1 MKFFILL
8 LGFLRLCSGVD
19 NAAQPQYFVVSERV
33 QPRSQNCLFLEVFKG
48 SSVEALTLVYDGG
61 KLDIE
66 KIITSPS
73 GQQVYRQL
81 IFSNLDA
88 SGGPLPT
95 IVKKGTK
102 FMAQEDGEYKFC
114 FNNQMAKW
122 TAKSYTFEVT
132 VRAAGSEV
140 EAGDAQ
146 HVVKAP
152 AGGSSG
158 LLPEGVL
165 TTAEGSERS
174 ALQHLGSLRRF
185 SDAFFAR
192 LVGLEQDLQYHRMRS
207 SRHHAT
213 LLSIESRVHWWSSV
227 ESGVVL
233 LCAALQVWLVMRW
246 FSGDDAATLA
256 AAAGLSGSFS
266 ARGGA
271 AGAGS
276 TPRKGV

>member
-1 MKFFILL
+1 MI
-8 LGFLRLCSGVD
+8 
-19 NAAQPQYFVVSERV
+19 SERV
-33 QPRSQNCLFLEVFKG
+33 EPRAEKCLYLEVFKG
-48 SSVEALTLVYDGG
+48 SSLEALVMVYDGG
-61 KLDIE
+61 KMDIE
-66 KIITSPS
+66 YYITSPS
-73 GQQVYRQL
+73 GQPVYKQL

-88 SGGPLPT
+88 SGNTLPT
-95 IVKKGTK
+95 IVKKGPS
-102 FMAQEDGEYKFC
+102 FVAQEEGVYKFC

-122 TAKSYTFEVT
+122 TSKSYTFEVT
-132 VRAAGSEV
+132 VRAAGAEGGG
-140 EAGDAQ
+140 GDAQ

-165 TTAEGSERS
+165 TTAEGTERS

-185 SDAFFAR
+185 SDSFFAR

-256 AAAGLSGSFS
+256 AAAGMSGSFS